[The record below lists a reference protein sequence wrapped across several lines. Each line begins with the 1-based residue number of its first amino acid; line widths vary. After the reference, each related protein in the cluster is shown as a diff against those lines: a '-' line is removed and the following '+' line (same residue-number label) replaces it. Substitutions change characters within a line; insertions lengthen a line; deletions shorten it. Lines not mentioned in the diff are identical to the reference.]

1 MAKKPEKLGKL
12 DTNSVGPGV
21 RQETLKK
28 VEKEKCTLYTWNKA
42 SNIEKRAKRE
52 KKKHCRTWNI
62 ARNTEKL
69 KKKNE
74 KVTLQNLEYGEK
86 H

>member
-28 VEKEKCTLYTWNKA
+28 VEKEKCTLSTGNRA
-42 SNIEKRAKRE
+42 RNI
-52 KKKHCRTWNI
+52 KKH
-62 ARNTEKL
+62 AK
-69 KKKNE
+69 
-74 KVTLQNLEYGEK
+74 
-86 H
+86 

>member
-1 MAKKPEKLGKL
+1 MKYGKKTEKRGKL

-42 SNIEKRAKRE
+42 RNIEKHAK
-52 KKKHCRTWNI
+52 
-62 ARNTEKL
+62 
-69 KKKNE
+69 
-74 KVTLQNLEYGEK
+74 
-86 H
+86 

>member
-1 MAKKPEKLGKL
+1 MVKKKTEKRGKL

-52 KKKHCRTWNI
+52 KKK
-62 ARNTEKL
+62 NT
-69 KKKNE
+69 
-74 KVTLQNLEYGEK
+74 VGPGI
-86 H
+86 

>member
-52 KKKHCRTWNI
+52 KKLCRTWNNT
-62 ARNTEKL
+62 RNTEKL
-69 KKKNE
+69 KK
-74 KVTLQNLEYGEK
+74 
-86 H
+86 

>member
-42 SNIEKRAKRE
+42 SNIEKLE
-52 KKKHCRTWNI
+52 KS
-62 ARNTEKL
+62 
-69 KKKNE
+69 KKKNHDLHVN
-74 KVTLQNLEYGEK
+74 KLQPLK
-86 H
+86 T

>member
-52 KKKHCRTWNI
+52 KKKHCSTWNI

-69 KKKNE
+69 KKKKE
-74 KVTLQNLEYGEK
+74 KVTL
-86 H
+86 

>member
-1 MAKKPEKLGKL
+1 MAKKTEKRGKL
-12 DTNSVGPGV
+12 DTTSVGPGV

-52 KKKHCRTWNI
+52 KK
-62 ARNTEKL
+62 
-69 KKKNE
+69 
-74 KVTLQNLEYGEK
+74 TL
-86 H
+86 

>member
-1 MAKKPEKLGKL
+1 MRNSHCSNWNRARKMKNEENEKLTWQDMKYGKKTEKRGKL

-42 SNIEKRAKRE
+42 KNIEKRAK
-52 KKKHCRTWNI
+52 
-62 ARNTEKL
+62 
-69 KKKNE
+69 
-74 KVTLQNLEYGEK
+74 
-86 H
+86 

>member
-52 KKKHCRTWNI
+52 KKK
-62 ARNTEKL
+62 
-69 KKKNE
+69 
-74 KVTLQNLEYGEK
+74 TL
-86 H
+86 

>member
-1 MAKKPEKLGKL
+1 MAKKKTEKRGKL

-69 KKKNE
+69 KKK
-74 KVTLQNLEYGEK
+74 K
-86 H
+86 